1 MSYAGVQPPSRRDEA
16 PVVAALPSPRE
27 QASTVARV
35 GASDATPEKQPW
47 RARLSLEL
55 ERVGEA
61 TVLVRRSHEGPLCVQ
76 RPHYAHGDSACQL
89 ILLHPP
95 GGLVGGDELQV
106 EARLGPGAHALLT
119 TPAASKLYRT
129 DALPCAQR
137 ARLHVAAGSR
147 LEWLPQE
154 SIAFDGAIAELST
167 RIELEGDARLLAWE
181 LTCLGRPACGERF
194 EHGRLRV
201 RFEVVRDGEPLLI
214 ERGRYDGG
222 SALLRE
228 PWGLGGEP
236 VTATL
241 VCVTAARDAALVD
254 GVRELLSSFA
264 AGRAACT
271 ELGAAIVCRYRGPSV
286 EQARHAFGA
295 VHGLLR
301 ERCFDARALTPRIL
315 LT

>member
-1 MSYAGVQPPSRRDEA
+1 MSHTGAQPS
-16 PVVAALPSPRE
+16 
-27 QASTVARV
+27 
-35 GASDATPEKQPW
+35 ATPAKQPW

-55 ERVGEA
+55 ERVGAA

-76 RPHYAHGDSACQL
+76 RPHYADGDSACQV

-106 EARLGPGAHALLT
+106 DAQVGPGAHALLT
-119 TPAASKLYRT
+119 TPAAGKLYRT
-129 DALPCAQR
+129 DAMPCVQR
-137 ARLHVAAGSR
+137 VRLRAAPGSR

-194 EHGRLRV
+194 ERGRLRV
-201 RFEVVRDGEPLLI
+201 RFEITRDGEPLLF

-222 SALLRE
+222 GALLGE

-241 VCVTAARDAALVD
+241 LCVTAVREAALVD
-254 GVRELLSSFA
+254 GVRTLLASFA
-264 AGRAACT
+264 PGRTACT
-271 ELGAAIVCRYRGPSV
+271 ELGAALVCRYRGPSV

-295 VHGLLR
+295 VHGFLR